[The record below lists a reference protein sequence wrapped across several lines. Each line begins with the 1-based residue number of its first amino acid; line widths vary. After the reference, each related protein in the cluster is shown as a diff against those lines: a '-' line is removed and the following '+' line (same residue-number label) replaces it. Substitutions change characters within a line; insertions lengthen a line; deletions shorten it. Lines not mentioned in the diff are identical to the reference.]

1 MASLRHRGR
10 SRFFL
15 LVLLSAALPA
25 CRRGLPD
32 AQSYGARLYIQR
44 CSGCHAAYNP
54 ASMTGAMWQV
64 QVEAMEA
71 RMQRAGL
78 PRLTDTERQVILDY
92 LEQHAQR

>member
-1 MASLRHRGR
+1 
-10 SRFFL
+10 
-15 LVLLSAALPA
+15 
-25 CRRGLPD
+25 
-32 AQSYGARLYIQR
+32 
-44 CSGCHAAYNP
+44 
-54 ASMTGAMWQV
+54 MTGAMWQV